1 MSRHARRSG
10 EATPTINR
18 DVARLAVPAF
28 FTLIAEPLFLLT
40 DSAIVGHLGTTAL
53 AALGAA
59 STILLALTGIF
70 VFLAYATTAVVARH
84 VGAGRED
91 DAVDAG
97 LDGVWL
103 ALAIGIP
110 LALLSA
116 LLAPPATRAMA
127 SDAAPAVTDAAVTYL
142 RISALGIPAMLLL
155 LAAQGLLR
163 GLQDTRTPLW
173 VTAGGFT
180 VNAGLN
186 AALVLGAHQ
195 GIAGS
200 ALGTVIAQWL
210 MAAVMMAT
218 ILRRTR
224 HLDLRPHPARVL
236 AAARFGVP
244 LLVRTL
250 ALRAVLLLTTAT
262 AARFGATT
270 LAAHQVASTLFTF
283 LTFALDAV
291 AIAAQALIGQALG
304 RGDMTATRRL
314 TDVMVRWGLLS
325 GALAGVLL
333 LGGAGALPAL
343 FSSDGAVRHAT
354 TYALVVIA
362 LAQPAAGVLFVLD
375 GVLMGAGDGVYLA
388 RTQVAL
394 LAAYLPVVGAL
405 LWTRHDL
412 AASAWLG
419 GALPLVAV
427 WGAYC
432 LYLCAR
438 CLVLLRRS
446 RSTAWMGHSVP

>member
-1 MSRHARRSG
+1 MSPA
-10 EATPTINR
+10 INR

-40 DSAIVGHLGTTAL
+40 DSAIVGHLGTDAL

-59 STILLALTGIF
+59 STILLTLTGAF

-84 VGAGRED
+84 VGAGQED
-91 DAVDAG
+91 EAVNAG

-110 LALLSA
+110 LGALST
-116 LLAPPATRAMA
+116 LLATPATQALA
-127 SDAAPAVTDAAVTYL
+127 SDASAAVTDAAVTYL
-142 RISALGIPAMLLL
+142 HISALGIPAMLLL

-173 VTAGGFT
+173 VTAGGFA

-210 MAAVMMAT
+210 MAAVIMAT

-224 HLDLRPHPARVL
+224 HLDLRPHPARVF
-236 AAARFGVP
+236 AAARFGLP

-291 AIAAQALIGQALG
+291 AIAAQALVGQALG

-314 TDVMVRWGLLS
+314 TDVMVRWGLVS
-325 GALAGVLL
+325 GAVAGGLLLAGAWVL
-333 LGGAGALPAL
+333 PSL
-343 FSSDGAVRHAT
+343 FSGDGAVRHAT
-354 TYALVVIA
+354 TCALVVIA
-362 LAQPAAGVLFVLD
+362 LTQPAAGVLFVLD
-375 GVLMGAGDGVYLA
+375 GVLMGAGDGVFLA
-388 RTQVAL
+388 RTQVVL
-394 LAAYLPVVGAL
+394 LAAYLPVVGAF
-405 LWTRHDL
+405 L
-412 AASAWLG
+412 AAHHTLASSAWLD
-419 GALPLVAV
+419 GALPLVVV

-432 LYLCAR
+432 LYLCVR
-438 CLVLLRRS
+438 CLVLMRRA
-446 RSTAWMGHSVP
+446 RSSAWMGHAVP